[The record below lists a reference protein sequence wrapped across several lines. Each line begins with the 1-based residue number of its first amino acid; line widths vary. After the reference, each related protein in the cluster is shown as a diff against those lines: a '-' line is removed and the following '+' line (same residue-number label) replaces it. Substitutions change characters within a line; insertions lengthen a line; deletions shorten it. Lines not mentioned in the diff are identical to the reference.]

1 MLTEAMPQ
9 TTGGAREAMDAAG
22 GEPIVSACDAA
33 AAGAAIARV
42 LIVDDNEINRR
53 ILTGILR
60 KEAYTLLTAR
70 DGAEAIALARAEPPD
85 LILLDIM
92 MPGKDGYEVCA
103 DLKTDARTEDA
114 PVIFLSALAETAD
127 KIRGLE
133 MGAVDYITKPFDAGE
148 VLARVRNQ
156 LKIQRLTAE
165 LRRANRGLR
174 AQQALIDADLRAAA
188 VIQQSLVPAIP
199 PPLPAIAV
207 AWRFIPCQRIGGD
220 LFNLVPLGP
229 DHLAAYVIDVSG
241 HGVPSAMVTVS
252 LSQFLTPQAGRLYDR
267 AAAAPATPAEVLRR
281 LDREYPI
288 ERFDKFCTVAY
299 ALLDLRDGRLRYAVA
314 GHPPPLLQ
322 RRAGG
327 IEILDAGG
335 PIIGLGAGLPFED
348 GDARLAPGDRLVL
361 YSDGVTEH
369 AAADGTLFGDDRFRA
384 VLAECGD
391 AAPEAACEHVLAALR
406 AHGGDRGAMARRETP
421 TALGV
426 PHDDDITLLTLEFR
440 GGHAA

>member
-1 MLTEAMPQ
+1 MPQ
-9 TTGGAREAMDAAG
+9 TTSGACEAMN
-22 GEPIVSACDAA
+22 DAA
-33 AAGAAIARV
+33 AGEAIVAGGDARADGEASARL

-53 ILTGILR
+53 ILAGILR
-60 KEAYTLLTAR
+60 KEACTLRTAR
-70 DGAEAIALARAEPPD
+70 DGAEAVALARAEPPD

-103 DLKTDARTEDA
+103 DLKTDPRTEHV

-156 LKIQRLTAE
+156 LKIQRLTDD

-188 VIQQSLVPAIP
+188 VIQQSLVPVAP

-229 DHLAAYVIDVSG
+229 HHLAAYVIDVSG

-252 LSQFLTPQAGRLYDR
+252 LSQFLSPQAGRLYDGD
-267 AAAAPATPAEVLRR
+267 AGVPAAPGEVLRR

-314 GHPPPLLQ
+314 GHPCPLLQ
-322 RRAGG
+322 RRAGA
-327 IEILDAGG
+327 IEVLDAGG
-335 PIIGLGAGLPFED
+335 PIIGLGAGLSFDD
-348 GDARLAPGDRLVL
+348 GETRLAAGDRLVL
-361 YSDGVTEH
+361 YSDGITEH
-369 AAADGTLFGDDRFRA
+369 AAADGALFGDERLRA
-384 VLAECGD
+384 VLAACRG
-391 AAPEAACEHVLAALR
+391 AAPDRVCEHVLAALR
-406 AHGGDRGAMARRETP
+406 AHGHPRGAPAGGDAP

-426 PHDDDITLLTLEFR
+426 PHDDDITLLTLEYR
-440 GGHAA
+440 GRQAA